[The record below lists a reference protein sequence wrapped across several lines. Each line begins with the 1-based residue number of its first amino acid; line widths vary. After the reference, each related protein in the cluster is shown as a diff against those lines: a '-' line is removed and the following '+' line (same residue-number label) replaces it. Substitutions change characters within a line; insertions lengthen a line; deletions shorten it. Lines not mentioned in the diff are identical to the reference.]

1 MASFVPL
8 KHHQNIVFMKHPLSL
23 YRLGHFN
30 AAHRLAIPSWSDEK
44 NLEVFGKCANPNFH
58 GHNYEVEV
66 RVTGHVPADTGI
78 LINLKDLKVVI
89 EREVED
95 RFDHKNLNLD
105 CPEFKDLVPT
115 VENICYIIYEI
126 LRVQIPEEF
135 DLGIKLFETPRNYA
149 EYPGRIGG

>member
-1 MASFVPL
+1 
-8 KHHQNIVFMKHPLSL
+8 MKHPLSL
-23 YRLGHFN
+23 FRLGHFN

-66 RVTGHVPADTGI
+66 RVTGHVPTDTGI

-115 VENICYIIYEI
+115 VENICYVIYEI
-126 LRVQIPEEF
+126 LRPHISEELE
-135 DLGIKLFETPRNYA
+135 LGIKLYETPRNYA
-149 EYPGRIGG
+149 EYPGR

>member
-1 MASFVPL
+1 
-8 KHHQNIVFMKHPLSL
+8 MKHPLSL
-23 YRLGHFN
+23 FRLGHFN
-30 AAHRLAIPSWSDEK
+30 AAHRLAIQSWSDEK

-66 RVTGHVPADTGI
+66 RVTGHVPTDTGI

-115 VENICYIIYEI
+115 VENICYVIYEI
-126 LRVQIPEEF
+126 LRPHISEELE
-135 DLGIKLFETPRNYA
+135 LGIKLYETPRNYA
-149 EYPGRIGG
+149 EYPGR

>member
-1 MASFVPL
+1 
-8 KHHQNIVFMKHPLSL
+8 MKHPLTL
-23 YRLGHFN
+23 YRLGRFN
-30 AAHRLAIPSWSDEK
+30 AAHRLALPNWSDEK
-44 NLEVFGKCANPNFH
+44 NTEVFGKCANPNFH

-78 LINLKDLKVVI
+78 LINLKDLKLVI

-115 VENICYIIYEI
+115 VENICYVIYEI
-126 LRVQIPEEF
+126 LRTHIPEELE
-135 DLGIKLFETPRNYA
+135 LGIKLFETPRNYA
-149 EYPGRIGG
+149 EYPGR